1 MPLPST
7 QRISMPKSRRNR
19 SVLPRGVRLKPS
31 GPCAAVSTIGS
42 ASGSL
47 GLWLSR
53 ARVVNE
59 FSLLVE
65 VRQLP
70 SLKTDGEVTTILVRD
85 KDAIGIQRLLHRDVL
100 IDVWF
105 HAASFCA
112 SSRRSF
118 FISRHAIA
126 MARGIGF
133 QYQSKELAVAKS
145 CCAVC

>member
-19 SVLPRGVRLKPS
+19 SVLPMGVRLKPS
-31 GPCAAVSTIGS
+31 GPCAAVSAIGS

-70 SLKTDGEVTTILVRD
+70 SLKTDGKIATIPVRD
-85 KDAIGIQRLLHRDVL
+85 KDTIGIQRLLHRDVL
-100 IDVWF
+100 VNVWL
-105 HAASFCA
+105 HRA
-112 SSRRSF
+112 SSVR
-118 FISRHAIA
+118 
-126 MARGIGF
+126 
-133 QYQSKELAVAKS
+133 
-145 CCAVC
+145 